1 MALVL
6 SPYLGPVGPLPSTAG
21 LESGPFV
28 GNYSDGLMAALLASC
43 AAKVKPP
50 LEGFGRDLQPYF
62 KPERAEPPK
71 AKAQADSKKKGR
83 KGAGENSPPASTG
96 ARTPVGDRAQASPR
110 RPSKRPKSTPKATAP
125 TRVAPTESTTQAATP
140 APGPRT
146 PAPRTPA
153 PFKEVST
160 GRKRAVSP
168 TPAVSFKDFLDAA
181 AGDLKGTKGCAGP
194 SYVRSPPPTELPL
207 PSGRLMT
214 LLESA

>member
-1 MALVL
+1 MKTFQTAWLGSYEL
-6 SPYLGPVGPLPSTAG
+6 SCGKSDGNKRCVCVQVGPLPSTAG

-125 TRVAPTESTTQAATP
+125 TRYYALP
-140 APGPRT
+140 AG
-146 PAPRTPA
+146 A
-153 PFKEVST
+153 S
-160 GRKRAVSP
+160 SP
-168 TPAVSFKDFLDAA
+168 DSLF
-181 AGDLKGTKGCAGP
+181 
-194 SYVRSPPPTELPL
+194 
-207 PSGRLMT
+207 
-214 LLESA
+214 